1 MERQPPSKILQ
12 LKGSMYHA
20 NFCIK
25 YETIG
30 PPRRLGDCHLLSMK
44 EKYHAYDLVISFTCS
59 VRHRVRLVGSGTG
72 RLELY

>member
-25 YETIG
+25 YKTIG
-30 PPRRLGDCHLLSMK
+30 SPRRARDCHPLFMN
-44 EKYHAYDLVISFTCS
+44 EKYHAYDLVVSFPYS

-72 RLELY
+72 RLELC